1 MEIMKRQTIQS
12 GIYLIIDPP
21 MEQEIL
27 FAKLNLI
34 VKEEIAAIQVWDNFK
49 EDQNIEEL
57 LLKIDE
63 KASPN
68 NIPIIINNR
77 WELLKQSPLDGIHFD
92 EIPENFNDIKKE
104 INRDFMVGITC
115 NNELSTI
122 EFAEKNQFDYISFCS
137 MFPSQTANS
146 CELVDFETVQKAKN
160 IFSGKIFLA
169 GGIDLSN
176 IENLSQLNYDGIA
189 VVSGIMSAENPSET
203 IKKYHQKIKK

>member
-1 MEIMKRQTIQS
+1 MRNQTIQS
-12 GIYLIIDPP
+12 GIYLIIDPS
-21 MEQEIL
+21 MEEEIL
-27 FAKLNLI
+27 LSKLNLI
-34 VKEEIAAIQVWDNFK
+34 VKEKIAAIQVWDNFK

-57 LLKIDE
+57 LLKIYE

-77 WELLKQSPLDGIHFD
+77 LELLKQIPLDGIHFD

-104 INRDFMVGITC
+104 INRDFIAGITC

-122 EFAEKNQFDYISFCS
+122 EYAKKNQFDYISFCS
-137 MFPSQTANS
+137 MFPSKTANS
-146 CELVDFETVQKAKN
+146 CELVDFETVQKAKS

-176 IENLSQLNYDGIA
+176 IENLSQLNHDGIA
-189 VVSGIMSAENPSET
+189 IVSGIMSAENPSEN